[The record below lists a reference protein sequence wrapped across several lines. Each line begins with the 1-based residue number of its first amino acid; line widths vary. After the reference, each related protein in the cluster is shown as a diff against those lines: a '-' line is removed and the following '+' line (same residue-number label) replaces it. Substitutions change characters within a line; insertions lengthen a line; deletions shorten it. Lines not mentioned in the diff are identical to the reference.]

1 MCLNIYNT
9 FYPYYHRE
17 ESRIEA
23 QKETSDSAQIFLEW
37 IVDWRSHGCLLL
49 FHGQSAGYGNSLWTG
64 EGFPSFMNGRG
75 AFLFAIDVRILFFR
89 QLVEAYL
96 VFFFFRREAF
106 LFLFEKRW
114 NWFCLVLNHKFWNL
128 TINWFC
134 LCELIE
140 AYFYF
145 TCNQPDCGF
154 FSFLSLDLFWYFII
168 NIIFN
173 GRFPSLFVGTDG
185 CFPCFPYVRIFLFV
199 CYFFQWQSAGSS
211 ICFLSIDRFVLVLY
225 RLRFKRQ
232 ISFLICG
239 HGWSFFLHEEFLR
252 EDFLVC
258 FFFTWVFF

>member
-1 MCLNIYNT
+1 M
-9 FYPYYHRE
+9 FF
-17 ESRIEA
+17 S
-23 QKETSDSAQIFLEW
+23 FL
-37 IVDWRSHGCLLL
+37 
-49 FHGQSAGYGNSLWTG
+49 
-64 EGFPSFMNGRG
+64 
-75 AFLFAIDVRILFFR
+75 DVRLSFFCLR
-89 QLVEAYL
+89 NVGRVAC
-96 VFFFFRREAF
+96 VFFIGRDDHCYANFH
-106 LFLFEKRW
+106 
-114 NWFCLVLNHKFWNL
+114 LVLNHKFWNL
-128 TINWFC
+128 TVNWFC
-134 LCELIE
+134 LSGLIE

-145 TCNQPDCGF
+145 AGNQTDCGF

-252 EDFLVC
+252 EDFLLFCYVRLFFC
-258 FFFTWVFF
+258 FSNVGERGRCICTQISFYPYVKFYVKQSNGLTNFDFFIWILINFDEVD